1 MNLEEVTVSMKHG
14 LPVLLSEDRASEYGK
29 GPFQITNLEKSIPRF
44 EKNYSY
50 SAGLTV
56 NGRCVY
62 QVPIFWIEP
71 HPDYLMIYES
81 LLEELHRQN
90 LKYDISYFLKNG
102 EDETKIINTVRE
114 LIKEK
119 KLMNERKYK
128 NE

>member
-1 MNLEEVTVSMKHG
+1 MNLEGVTVSMKHG

-62 QVPIFWIEP
+62 QVPISWIEP
-71 HPDYLMIYES
+71 HPEYLASYE
-81 LLEELHRQN
+81 LFIPEFHLQN
-90 LKYDISYFLKNG
+90 LKHEISYFLKNG
-102 EDETKIINTVRE
+102 EDETKIINTVRG
-114 LIKEK
+114 LINNIKQADE
-119 KLMNERKYK
+119 
-128 NE
+128 